1 MKLTKEQIQQI
12 EYYLNKKKVKYI
24 DIRFEILDH
33 IISDVEFII
42 KNNNSSFEDA
52 FSEVKLKW
60 NKSLKNSSSFL
71 LGIANEGPSILINK
85 CLKIYKPFFYKSI
98 VLIIIVS
105 AVFYSVN
112 KSFNY
117 SLANYKESISFVISI
132 ALSFY
137 IVLGV
142 YGYIKMKIKKVNSTY
157 SFLYYKQIFPNL
169 MLAIFQLPLI
179 HVDYLNKE
187 NELSS
192 FMFAMLFLLF
202 IITLAG
208 SYLYKKHLKVVSQYK
223 PIQIK

>member
-1 MKLTKEQIQQI
+1 MKLTKEQVQKI
-12 EYYLNKKKVKYI
+12 EGYLNNKKVIYI

-42 KNNNSSFEDA
+42 ENNNSSFEDA

-60 NKSLKNSSSFL
+60 NKSLKNTSSFL
-71 LGIANEGPSILINK
+71 IGLANEGPSILINK
-85 CLKIYKPFFYKSI
+85 CLRIYKPFFYKSLLVI
-98 VLIIIVS
+98 SIVS
-105 AVFYSVN
+105 VVFYSVN

-137 IVLGV
+137 IVLAV
-142 YGYIKMKIKKVNSTY
+142 YGYIKIKIKKVNSTY

-179 HVDYLNKE
+179 RDHYLTNE

-192 FMFAMLFLLF
+192 MMFAMLFLLF
-202 IITLAG
+202 IIALAG
-208 SYLYKKHLKVVSQYK
+208 SYLYKKHLKVVSQNK
-223 PIQIK
+223 SILN